1 MFADTRNVTRRSSF
15 SKAIQLPCQLSKSNP
30 PKNTSGSASHAC
42 HQCTGAHKARL
53 CHVMGFGSK
62 MNTKVAKQLS
72 PLPFGIGPSRLRES
86 PQTDWLPSRKTRL
99 TRGRRMPPPRL
110 SQLLL
115 LLRQPSTSPSFTS
128 SSFRPPGSGKQLGAR
143 ACVAASW
150 PPSAAFMCLGREPK
164 EGKSRVPRSL
174 QCHTS

>member
-15 SKAIQLPCQLSKSNP
+15 SKAIQLPCQLSESNP

-99 TRGRRMPPPRL
+99 TRGRRMPPPPAEPAVATAAAAVNIAIVYVIL
-110 SQLLL
+110 F
-115 LLRQPSTSPSFTS
+115 STA
-128 SSFRPPGSGKQLGAR
+128 GLG
-143 ACVAASW
+143 
-150 PPSAAFMCLGREPK
+150 
-164 EGKSRVPRSL
+164 
-174 QCHTS
+174 